1 MYRFVLTRRW
11 IGLGLLM
18 TLAAA
23 VMVGLGFWQL
33 SRYYYR
39 TSINNRIDAATAA
52 APVPLD
58 SVLRP
63 PASLAPGAVGPDSPG
78 SAAWTRVTVTGHYDP
93 AHEVLARART
103 VNDEIGFEIVDPL
116 VLPDGTAILIDRGWI
131 PSPAD
136 GVSAPNVPP
145 TPTGTVTV
153 YGRIHAA
160 ESEPDQPQLYQG
172 HLSIRRIT
180 PASVASTMPYAIYGA
195 YVTMDTQTPAKDPSF
210 VGVSPD
216 YENSAMNAGYVAQW
230 WSFAVLTLV
239 GYVYLVIKEARVRQD
254 GEFPDRPLD
263 RAADP
268 VPARPRPLDR
278 AADPEDLAADPDD
291 RAALPGR

>member
-33 SRYYYR
+33 DRYYYR
-39 TSINNRIDAATAA
+39 TSINNRIDTATAA
-52 APVPLD
+52 APVPLGT
-58 SVLRP
+58 VLRP
-63 PASLAPGAVGPDSPG
+63 PASTAPGMVGPDAPG
-78 SAAWTRVTVTGHYDP
+78 DAAWTRVSVTGHYDP

-116 VLPDGTAILIDRGWI
+116 VLPDGTAILIDRGWL

-136 GVSAPNVPP
+136 GVSAPVVPP
-145 TPTGTVTV
+145 TPSGGVTV

-160 ESEPDQPQLYQG
+160 ESKADKPQLFQG
-172 HLSIRRIT
+172 RVSIRRIA

-195 YVTMDTQTPAKDPSF
+195 YVTMDTQTPAKDPQF
-210 VGVSPD
+210 VGVAPD
-216 YENSAMNAGYVAQW
+216 HENAAMNAGYVAQW

-239 GYVYLVIKEARVRQD
+239 GYVYLLMKEARVRQD
-254 GEFPDRPLD
+254 AENPDRPLD

-268 VPARPRPLDR
+268 VPARPKPQDR
-278 AADPEDLAADPDD
+278 AADPELTSQT
-291 RAALPGR
+291 G